1 MDNLKPFKF
10 EIFSDKDMF
19 ECKLSAITPDFGY
32 VTNAERKYF
41 FDFLLKMQFLKIVPP
56 KALPGFGNRGIFLV
70 VQGFQYAGMDLS
82 SPKIYNLKSGM
93 CFSLTKSMRVNE
105 RTMGM
110 GIDA

>member
-1 MDNLKPFKF
+1 MKPYKFKAF
-10 EIFSDKDMF
+10 TEKDMF

-41 FDFLLKMQFLKIVPP
+41 FDFLLRTGFLKIIPP
-56 KALPGFGNRGIFLV
+56 KTLPGFGNRGVFLV
-70 VQGFQYAGMDLS
+70 VQGFQYAGMDRA
-82 SPKIYNLKSGM
+82 SPKLYNLKSGL
-93 CFSLTKSMRVNE
+93 CFSLTKSMLINE